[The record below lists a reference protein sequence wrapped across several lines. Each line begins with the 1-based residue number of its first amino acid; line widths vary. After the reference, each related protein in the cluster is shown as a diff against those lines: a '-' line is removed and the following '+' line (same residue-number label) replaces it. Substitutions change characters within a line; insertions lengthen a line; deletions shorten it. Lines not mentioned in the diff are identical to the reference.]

1 MIKKL
6 AVNLDRCGQLSG
18 QILYFKFL
26 LASYFS
32 PKNLKSFLPTFLG
45 RKIGGK
51 NLKSLSLF
59 FDPKKLGILAII
71 FRKKV

>member
-18 QILYFKFL
+18 KILYFKFL

-32 PKNLKSFLPTFLG
+32 PKNLKSFLLNFWVE
-45 RKIGGK
+45 KI
-51 NLKSLSLF
+51 
-59 FDPKKLGILAII
+59 
-71 FRKKV
+71 